1 MMLAQKS
8 LLTAK
13 SATVARPA
21 LPARPARTSVR
32 VAASS
37 QGFDRNWLRVDPIVP
52 AISFVGWTLPSNIG
66 TSALNGQ
73 SLFGA
78 FYESIGQNLAHW
90 PTGPALDDK
99 FWLYMVTWHTGLFIV
114 MLLGQVGVQGKKQG
128 YW

>member
-1 MMLAQKS
+1 
-8 LLTAK
+8 
-13 SATVARPA
+13 
-21 LPARPARTSVR
+21 
-32 VAASS
+32 
-37 QGFDRNWLRVDPIVP
+37 LRVDPIVP

-90 PTGPALDDK
+90 PTGFALDDK

-114 MLLGQVGVQGKKQG
+114 MLLGQVGFKGRTED
-128 YW
+128 YF

>member
-8 LLTAK
+8 MLTAK
-13 SATVARPA
+13 SAVARPA
-21 LPARPARTSVR
+21 LPTRAPRAAVK

-37 QGFDRNWLRVDPIVP
+37 QGFDRNWLKVDPIVP
-52 AISFVGWTLPSNIG
+52 AVSFVGWTVPSNIG

-114 MLLGQVGVQGKKQG
+114 MLLGQVGVQGRKQG